1 VESMTENIDSGMTVG
16 LEQELIADLTA
27 ELSLSDKN
35 FNLDLLISKVRNAL
49 KEVEKARKYPT
60 YYTENQIARDM
71 YDYYSN
77 VRNIALYDYNLIG
90 AEGQTS
96 SSENGTSRSYVERD
110 KLFSGIIPLS
120 KC

>member
-1 VESMTENIDSGMTVG
+1 MGENIDSGMSIG
-16 LEQELIADLTA
+16 LEQEIVADLTA
-27 ELSLSDKN
+27 ELSISDEN
-35 FNLDLLISKVRNAL
+35 FNPDLLLSKVRNAL
-49 KEVEKARKYPT
+49 REVKKARKYPS
-60 YYTENQIARDM
+60 YYTDSQIERDM

-77 VRNIALYDYNLIG
+77 VRNVALYDYNLIG

-96 SSENGTSRSYVERD
+96 SSENGTSRAYVERD

>member
-1 VESMTENIDSGMTVG
+1 MGESIDSGMSIS
-16 LEQELIADLTA
+16 LEQEIVADLTA
-27 ELSLSDKN
+27 ELYISDEN
-35 FNLDLLISKVRNAL
+35 FNSDFLLSKVRNAL
-49 KEVEKARKYPT
+49 REVKKARKYPS
-60 YYTENQIARDM
+60 YYTDSQIDRDM

-96 SSENGTSRSYVERD
+96 SSENGTSRSYVDRSE
-110 KLFSGIIPLS
+110 LFSGIIPLS

>member
-1 VESMTENIDSGMTVG
+1 MDDGMTIS
-16 LEQELIADLTA
+16 LEEEIIADLTA
-27 ELSLSDKN
+27 ELQITDKN
-35 FNLDLLISKVRNAL
+35 FNSALLLSKVRNAL
-49 KEVEKARKYPT
+49 REVKKVRKYPS
-60 YYTENQIARDM
+60 YYTDSQIDRDM

-96 SSENGTSRSYVERD
+96 SSENGTSRSYVDRSE
-110 KLFSGIIPLS
+110 LFSGIIPLS